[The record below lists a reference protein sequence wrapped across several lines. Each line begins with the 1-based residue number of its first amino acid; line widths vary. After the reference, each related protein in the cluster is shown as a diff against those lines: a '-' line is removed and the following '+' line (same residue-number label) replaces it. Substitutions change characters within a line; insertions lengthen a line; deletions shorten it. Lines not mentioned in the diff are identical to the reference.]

1 MLPGEGE
8 NMGQREQVSVMPPL
22 TKGRRKDASYRE
34 IGTRNIKAESGNS
47 ITPKRYYVTPLTTS
61 MI

>member
-8 NMGQREQVSVMPPL
+8 NMGQRKQVSVMPPR

-34 IGTRNIKAESGNS
+34 IGTRNIKAENVNG
-47 ITPKRYYVTPLTTS
+47 ITPKRYYVTPLTTYV
-61 MI
+61 I